1 MKAII
6 SITIVALFSTA
17 LAGCW
22 FYSRPDTAT
31 GCEKTTYGLA
41 VATTSSENCSS
52 TDAGQPP
59 PPSIAPPIPPAATP

>member
-1 MKAII
+1 MKAIF

-22 FYSRPDTAT
+22 FYSRPDEAT

-52 TDAGQPP
+52 ADSGKPP